1 MIVMIPKLGT
11 TGVAAN
17 PPDRPDRVLPGEDT
31 AGADGMTTRAG
42 SRRYVRSV
50 ERLVVWVR
58 RRRWTV
64 DLPLYAVFLF
74 LAPNWTGEVSWP
86 VRAIPMLFL
95 LPLLVRRR
103 FPRAVAVLILAGAL
117 VTYTNE
123 IWAYDRGRAE
133 LSMAVVLFTLVQRGD
148 RRFAALT
155 AGAILALDVTW
166 GFSWG
171 PQTQNPTLNVVGI
184 IPIHF
189 AAWALGEFFRAKQQL
204 TVEEEKRAEAQSRA
218 AIAEERTR
226 IARELHDV
234 LAHSMSV
241 IVLNAEGAK
250 LARHRDPEAVGR
262 TLDTIGRTGRDA
274 LAELR
279 RLLEVLHAGQAA
291 RSPQPTTAEL
301 RGLVEQCGRA
311 VALEVTGDPGGLPA
325 SAALQAYRIVQEALT
340 NMIKHAPADATGRVE
355 VAFEPAKIRIEVT
368 NTGGQSPPAPALPSS
383 GRGLAGMRQ
392 RVEMYHGDLV
402 AGPLPDGGYRVR
414 ASLVVA
420 S

>member
-1 MIVMIPKLGT
+1 MW
-11 TGVAAN
+11 A
-17 PPDRPDRVLPGEDT
+17 
-31 AGADGMTTRAG
+31 
-42 SRRYVRSV
+42 RRH
-50 ERLVVWVR
+50 
-58 RRRWTV
+58 RWTV
-64 DLPLYAVFLF
+64 DLPLYAVFVF
-74 LAPNWTGEVSWP
+74 LAPNWVGAGSWP

-103 FPRAVAVLILAGAL
+103 FPRTVAVLILAGTLA
-117 VTYTNE
+117 TYTNE

-148 RRFAALT
+148 RRSGALT
-155 AGAILALDVTW
+155 AAAILALDVMW

-171 PQTQNPTLNVVGI
+171 PLTQNPTLTIVAI

-189 AAWALGEFFRAKQQL
+189 AAWALGEFFHAKAQL
-204 TVEEEKRAEAQSRA
+204 TTEEEKRTEAQSRA
-218 AIAEERTR
+218 AVAEERTR

-250 LARHRDPEAVGR
+250 LARHRDPGAVDR
-262 TLDTIGRTGRDA
+262 TLDTISRTGRDA

-279 RLLEVLHAGQAA
+279 RLLEVMHAGEAA
-291 RSPQPTTAEL
+291 RNPQPTIDEL
-301 RGLVEQCGRA
+301 RELVEQCGRA

-355 VAFEPAKIRIEVT
+355 VAFEPAEIRIEVT
-368 NTGGQSPPAPALPSS
+368 NTGGKAPPAPALPSS
-383 GRGLAGMRQ
+383 GRGLTGMRQ
-392 RVEMYHGDLV
+392 RVEMYHGDLT

-414 ASLVVA
+414 ASLVA
-420 S
+420 GS